1 MKEPGQLAWE
11 AHEAHREW
19 EDQTPWRIL
28 HPQNQAEWAAVESAI
43 RADERAKV
51 IEEHGRIADEYN
63 APDRFTV
70 SDEWKAEM
78 TPSEVYNIGVIDAAI
93 WIAQAIRAKGA
104 EHG

>member
-1 MKEPGQLAWE
+1 MSKEPGQLAWE

-28 HPQNQAEWAAVESAI
+28 HPQNQADWARVEAAI

-51 IEEHGRIADEYN
+51 IEECAKVVEAR
-63 APDRFTV
+63 PPRFFDTPEVQHRQTV
-70 SDEWKAEM
+70 A
-78 TPSEVYNIGVIDAAI
+78 
-93 WIAQAIRAKGA
+93 AIRAKGA